1 MRARWAAAVTTAL
14 MMVLVGAASA
24 ASATDPVE
32 LGAGYVVDEAGVL
45 DAAAES
51 AVQDRLTELY
61 DQTGVD
67 LYAVFVSEFTE
78 PANSQQWADE
88 VAARN
93 GLGVDQYVLAV
104 ATDAREY
111 YISADSAGPVS
122 GDELTAI
129 EADLR
134 PFLRDGD
141 YVGAVTTAASGF
153 EAATTGS
160 GSSGAWIFVVIL
172 IVIAA
177 AVILWV
183 VLRRRRARA
192 STGTGGT
199 AGAVAAPQVPLEELE
214 RQASSALVATDD
226 AVRTSE
232 QELGF
237 ARAQFGDAATG
248 EFVAALDAARA
259 QLAEAFTLKQ
269 RLDDEVADT
278 DETRREWNARILE
291 LCAAANAGLD
301 DKAADFDEL
310 RELEKNAPEALA
322 RVEADRARATAGQ
335 DDAARR
341 LDELSGAYR
350 PSALAP
356 VADNI
361 DQARQRL
368 GFAEQQIAAAREAI
382 AAGDTGEA
390 AVGIRA
396 AEEAIDQAEVLERA
410 VTKLATDLSDA
421 EGAAAGLVAELEQ
434 ETAAA
439 GTLPDPDGHVA
450 AAIAATRQVAQLA
463 REELSAT
470 PRDPLATLQRLQ
482 AADQQLDALV
492 AGVRDAHAE
501 QRRTAEALGRTLM
514 RARAQV
520 SAAEDFIVTRRGAV
534 GAAARTR
541 LAEAGAAAVRAEQL
555 QTTDPRAALA
565 EAQRAES
572 LAAEALASAQRDVG
586 AFDGGGFGGGGP
598 GGGMFGAPS
607 GGRSG
612 GGDVLGAVLGG
623 IVINSLLSGGGRSG
637 GGGFGGGFGGGGG
650 FGRSGGGFRPG
661 SFGGGGTRGRRGGGR
676 F

>member
-14 MMVLVGAASA
+14 TMILVGVAPA

-32 LGAGYVVDEAGVL
+32 LGAGYVVDEADVL

-61 DQTGVD
+61 DQTGID

-88 VAARN
+88 VAAQN

-111 YISADSAGPVS
+111 YISADSAGPIS
-122 GDELTAI
+122 DDELTAI
-129 EADLR
+129 EADIR
-134 PFLRDGD
+134 PLLRDGD
-141 YVGAVTTAASGF
+141 YVGAVSTAAGGF
-153 EAATTGS
+153 EAATTGA
-160 GSSGAWIFVVIL
+160 GSSSGWIL
-172 IVIAA
+172 IAVLVVVAG
-177 AVILWV
+177 AVILWL
-183 VLRRRRARA
+183 VLRRR
-192 STGTGGT
+192 GGAPG
-199 AGAVAAPQVPLEELE
+199 AGGDAVEEAPQIPLEELE
-214 RQASSALVATDD
+214 RQAASALVETDD

-237 ARAQFGDAATG
+237 ARAQFGDAATE
-248 EFVAALDAARA
+248 EFVAALETARA

-269 RLDDEVADT
+269 RLDDEVADS
-278 DETRREWNARILE
+278 DATRRQWNAQIIE

-301 DKAADFDEL
+301 EKAADFDAL
-310 RELEKNAPEALA
+310 RELEKNAPEALT
-322 RVEADRARATAGQ
+322 RVEGERVRAATAL

-341 LDELSGAYR
+341 LEELRIRYR
-350 PSALAP
+350 ESALSA

-361 DQARQRL
+361 EQARQRL
-368 GFAEQQIAAAREAI
+368 GFAEQQVASARTAL
-382 AAGDTGEA
+382 AGGDTGEA

-396 AEEAIDQAEVLERA
+396 AEEAVDQAEVLERA
-410 VTKLATDLSDA
+410 VDKLAADLADA
-421 EGAAAGLVAELEQ
+421 ERAAGDLVAELGQ

-439 GTLPDPDGHVA
+439 AALPDPDGHVA
-450 AAIAATRQVAQLA
+450 AAVAATRQVAQLA
-463 REELSAT
+463 RDELATT
-470 PRDPLATLQRLQ
+470 PRDPLATLERLQ
-482 AADQQLDALV
+482 SADQQLDALV
-492 AGVRDAHAE
+492 AGVRDAQAE
-501 QRRTAEALGRTLM
+501 QRRTADALARALM

-520 SAAEDFIVTRRGAV
+520 SAAEDFVMTRRGAV

-555 QTTDPRAALA
+555 QAVDPRSALA
-565 EAQRAES
+565 EAQRAEA

-586 AFDGGGFGGGGP
+586 AFDGGGY
-598 GGGMFGAPS
+598 GGMFGGVPAG

-612 GGDVLGAVLGG
+612 GGDLVGAVLGG
-623 IVINSLLSGGGRSG
+623 IVINSLLGGGSGG
-637 GGGFGGGFGGGGG
+637 GGGFGGGFGGRS
-650 FGRSGGGFRPG
+650 GRSGGGGFRPG